1 MNSIIARI
9 KRMVAQLKTASPKA
23 RAVLLVKIAAASL
36 AMYTAYRVSV
46 NKKSEVSQPAQVQLG
61 EQESVS
67 SNSRNNQGIVASND
81 SYEQCKADTFPSFI
95 NVSLTWDGYTFGNAL
110 KSLSPPSI
118 IVVAAGNNHPK
129 PIRYEKVKASKDFN
143 AIIVGSMAPDGQRS
157 DFSHTHEEVHI
168 MAPADSYQSSA
179 DENGNRMAFGGTS
192 GATPL
197 VTGSLAGFEWLSGYH
212 PTAEEAKTLLE
223 KTAVPT
229 LAANKVPRLSG
240 AGMLNAYKL
249 GMVGKRLKSIC
260 GKNIV
265 CFKEM
270 IQKDSTYNFPEDK
283 GLIQE
288 VNSAFPQCS
297 NNQCGKESSKTCE
310 DKGAVFERLRKA
322 AFLNPSNGELWRNIA
337 CIYDSG
343 NFTKNAQG
351 AMSIYKA
358 TFGNIDMSLYT
369 SCEVNEDCTH
379 VPSCSLYRAG
389 RTVLLPV
396 NKSYVA
402 ECQARVLCNNKC
414 RCGNQEFDLLTKKK
428 NVFGSRQAYCINSK
442 CISRY
447 NIYTGRRQSIEER
460 QPASAQ
466 QKNID
471 GGIGVNDVSGASID
485 DEADIGGSVK

>member
-1 MNSIIARI
+1 MTDIIKKVLLA
-9 KRMVAQLKTASPKA
+9 LKSVSPKKK
-23 RAVLLVKIAAASL
+23 AVVAAALIAAIGI
-36 AMYTAYRVSV
+36 YVH
-46 NKKSEVSQPAQVQLG
+46 N
-61 EQESVS
+61 
-67 SNSRNNQGIVASND
+67 RNNDKQPQTVQSVQSTQEDVQNVENSNVVASND
-81 SYEQCKADTFPSFI
+81 SYEQCKADTLPSFI
-95 NVSLTWDGYTFGNAL
+95 NVSLTWGGYTFGNAL
-110 KSLSPPSI
+110 KSLSPPSVV
-118 IVVAAGNNHPK
+118 VVAAGNNHPK

-143 AIIVGSMAPDGQRS
+143 AIIVGSIAPDGRRS

-168 MAPADSYQSSA
+168 MAPADNYQSSA

-212 PTAEEAKTLLE
+212 PTAEEAKILLE
-223 KTAVPT
+223 KTAIPT
-229 LAANKVPRLSG
+229 LAANQIPRLSG
-240 AGMLNAYKL
+240 VGMLNAYKL
-249 GMVGKRLKSIC
+249 GMVGKRLKLTC

-270 IQKDSTYNFPEDK
+270 IQKDSTYNFPEDQD
-283 GLIQE
+283 LLQV
-288 VNSAFPQCS
+288 VNNAFPQCG

-310 DKGAVFERLRKA
+310 DKASVFKRLRKA
-322 AFLNPSNGELWRNIA
+322 AFLNPSNGELWRNVA
-337 CIYDSG
+337 CVYDSG
-343 NFTKNAQG
+343 NFVKNAQG

-396 NKSYVA
+396 NKNYVA

-447 NIYTGRRQSIEER
+447 NTYTGRRQPIER
-460 QPASAQ
+460 QPAQQSDVGSAGT
-466 QKNID
+466 NE
-471 GGIGVNDVSGASID
+471 GDVSGTSID